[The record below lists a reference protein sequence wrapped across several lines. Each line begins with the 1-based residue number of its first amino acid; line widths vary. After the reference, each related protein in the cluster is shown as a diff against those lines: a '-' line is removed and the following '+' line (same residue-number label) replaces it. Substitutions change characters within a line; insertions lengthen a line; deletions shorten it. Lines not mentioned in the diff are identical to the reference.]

1 MFFVYALN
9 SLTRNYIYVGMTN
22 NIERRCQEHNSGQ
35 NKTTKAYR
43 PFNKILV
50 EEFSTRVEA
59 RKREKFLKSGIGKQ
73 YLKSKVNN
81 DKEPDNA
88 IG

>member
-1 MFFVYALN
+1 
-9 SLTRNYIYVGMTN
+9 MTN

-35 NKTTKAYR
+35 NETTKAYR

-73 YLKSKVNN
+73 YLKSKVDN
-81 DKEPDNA
+81 DKEPGNA